1 MHNLI
6 KKGLAYTFLGKMGNI
21 IIMLVLDTVLSRLL
35 SPFVYGVV
43 AILTVFIVFF
53 QLLADIGLGPAIIQN
68 QFLNQRDINV
78 LFNFS
83 VYSSSLLAICF
94 GLLGLPLEKIY
105 HIDDL
110 AKYSLLL
117 SIAVF
122 FYGAILVPNAI
133 LAKKKEFKILSVN
146 SLIGSAIGG
155 IIGILL
161 ALNGGGVYSLLF
173 NTIAASGIV
182 FFLNLRKSK
191 LVFTGYLKISS
202 LQKVFSFT
210 MNQLGFNILNYFS
223 RNLDEL
229 LIGKYLSPSDLGNY
243 NKSYRLLMYPA
254 TILGSIINPVLLP
267 IMSDYQNDI
276 SMIRKTYVR
285 MQGIFSDFVFPLSIF
300 LSFSAK
306 SIITLMYGN
315 QWTEA
320 IVPFA
325 ILALSVWAQVL
336 NISAGTIFQVR
347 NMTSKLLL
355 TGIISSGIII
365 TAIISGIL
373 QRSILSIS
381 LYLTIAFI
389 INTVVVLQMVM
400 KNAFNSSIVPLLKK
414 MYIPLIVSL
423 CMAVIFEIYSQIF
436 QVNNLLIDI
445 IFRFVV
451 LCIAVVISSILN
463 DNFNYLKK
471 FIVKKEI

>member
-1 MHNLI
+1 
-6 KKGLAYTFLGKMGNI
+6 
-21 IIMLVLDTVLSRLL
+21 
-35 SPFVYGVV
+35 
-43 AILTVFIVFF
+43 
-53 QLLADIGLGPAIIQN
+53 
-68 QFLNQRDINV
+68 
-78 LFNFS
+78 
-83 VYSSSLLAICF
+83 
-94 GLLGLPLEKIY
+94 
-105 HIDDL
+105 
-110 AKYSLLL
+110 
-117 SIAVF
+117 
-122 FYGAILVPNAI
+122 
-133 LAKKKEFKILSVN
+133 
-146 SLIGSAIGG
+146 
-155 IIGILL
+155 
-161 ALNGGGVYSLLF
+161 
-173 NTIAASGIV
+173 
-182 FFLNLRKSK
+182 
-191 LVFTGYLKISS
+191 
-202 LQKVFSFT
+202 

-276 SMIRKTYVR
+276 SMIKKTYVR

-320 IVPFA
+320 IVPFE

-355 TGIISSGIII
+355 TGIISSGIIV
-365 TAIISGIL
+365 TAIISGVL

-414 MYIPLIVSL
+414 MYIPLIVSF

-436 QVNNLLIDI
+436 QVNNLFIDV
-445 IFRFVV
+445 IFRFVI
-451 LCIAVVISSILN
+451 LCIFVVISSILN
-463 DNFNYLKK
+463 GNFNYLKK